1 MGRGVLAAPAVS
13 APAPAAPSKLR
24 QRLHTIWNSWA
35 TRSLAVGA
43 VATVLDLAIGLSMK
57 NFFHVETRP
66 AAMTGVIVGSTF
78 TYFANRFF
86 AFKEQNP
93 QLASSMLKF
102 IAVTVVSSLLHGQV
116 VVWLTDTLNVPF
128 AVSKVIADLAI
139 FSVGQL
145 LLLRY
150 VVFPKAKVPPTDVGT
165 PIVNG
170 HHVIAGT
177 ASPKIS

>member
-1 MGRGVLAAPAVS
+1 MARGVFAAPA
-13 APAPAAPSKLR
+13 APAPAESKFR

-43 VATVLDLAIGLSMK
+43 VATILDLVIGLSLK

-93 QLASSMLKF
+93 QLASSMIKF

-128 AVSKVIADLAI
+128 ALSKVLADLAI

-150 VVFPKAKVPPTDVGT
+150 IVFPKAKVPKTDVGT
-165 PIVNG
+165 TIVDG
-170 HHVIAGT
+170 HHVVAGT
-177 ASPKIS
+177 ASHSSKLS